1 MLKRKKQLVICDIRL
16 TQGYLG
22 CVELVL
28 ITAEKK
34 MEDAKE
40 LSLKKNVT
48 GMGTYQKGTL
58 IMFLHLHRKYVA
70 HVTTLTKTKQ

>member
-1 MLKRKKQLVICDIRL
+1 
-16 TQGYLG
+16 
-22 CVELVL
+22 
-28 ITAEKK
+28 

-70 HVTTLTKTKQ
+70 HVTTLTKTK